1 MKENSPPECKHCGVP
16 LPRDHVGSCPKC
28 GKESQAY
35 SIKGYVPVAISVS
48 GRMKYT
54 QVTKYALKHPWKIGI
69 STVVAIASP
78 FVGGLVLVGLPGVL
92 VGLLL
97 SAVSFYF
104 GWKGA
109 TTYYEEKHTTAP
121 SD

>member
-16 LPRDHVGSCPKC
+16 LPRDHVGPCPKC

-35 SIKGYVPVAISVS
+35 SIEGDVRVPIRVS

-54 QVTKYALKHPWKIGI
+54 QVTKYALKHPWKTGI
-69 STVVAIASP
+69 STVVAFASP
-78 FVGGLVLVGLPGVL
+78 FVGQVLVGLPGVL

-109 TTYYEEKHTTAP
+109 TTYYVEKHTTAP